1 MNEEFS
7 DDERRALAAAD
18 PAAGATAPAALR
30 DRVVGIPI
38 RDQTASK
45 KRRLRWPA
53 PLTAAAAAVVVAAT
67 VGGGF
72 LLSSGGFD
80 FGPAPAPLAV
90 ATGSPEEPAPPI
102 GAGDVKAETESA
114 SGTSN
119 VANDNNVGWWPG
131 RNRFVVPELEAAP
144 PRSEADVY
152 AVDARS
158 RFTVEEATRVA
169 VALGLSGDV
178 HPDDLGGWRLEQAG
192 AFYGLSS
199 WGHAYF
205 NNSILDPVA
214 ACETSAYALHGDDT
228 DAFNREIQSCMAAVP
243 MPSDEFVRKSVSFF
257 LAALGIDEDSTRI
270 TLTPSDASRTI
281 TATAERIVEDNVTR
295 IAADVTV
302 SAQGITYASGPVG
315 DIVSLGAYPL
325 IGPAEAA
332 SRLSDPAFAPELVRW
347 PDQSMEPGG
356 FAPLATPSA
365 VPEAGSA
372 IPWQIAEHE
381 IVSVR
386 LGLTLIDA
394 EGVAYL
400 VPAYEFTASDKT
412 VWSVLAVAE
421 SALDTSPGKE

>member
-1 MNEEFS
+1 VDEELS
-7 DDERRALAAAD
+7 DSERRALASAD
-18 PAAGATAPAALR
+18 PAAGATTPAALR
-30 DRVVGIPI
+30 DRVAGIPT

-45 KRRLRWPA
+45 RHRLRWPA

-80 FGPAPAPLAV
+80 LDPATSPLAV
-90 ATGSPEEPAPPI
+90 ATGSPGEPAPPI
-102 GAGDVKAETESA
+102 GAGAMNAETESA
-114 SGTSN
+114 STSN
-119 VANDNNVGWWPG
+119 VANDDTVGWWPG
-131 RNRFVVPELEAAP
+131 RNRFIVPELEKAP

-152 AVDARS
+152 AVDTRS

-178 HPDDLGGWRLEQAG
+178 HPDDVGGWRLEEAG

-199 WGHAYF
+199 WGHAFF

-228 DAFNREIQSCMAAVP
+228 EAFSREMQSCMAAVP
-243 MPSDEFVRKSVSFF
+243 MPSDELVRKSVSFF
-257 LAALGIDEDSTRI
+257 LAALGIDEDSTRV
-270 TLTPSDASRTI
+270 TLTPSDASRTV
-281 TATAERIVEDNVTR
+281 TATAERIVENNVTR

-347 PDQSMEPGG
+347 PDQSTEPGG
-356 FAPLATPSA
+356 FAPLATPPA

-372 IPWQIAEHE
+372 VPWRIAEHE

-394 EGVAYL
+394 EGVTYL

-421 SALDTSPGKE
+421 SALDTSPGQE